1 MKSKLSVATLVIL
14 LAFAISVPSS
24 ALAGSPQRHR
34 WEGVA
39 IGVGAA
45 ILGKVLFD
53 AHQNYSPGYA
63 PAPRPTVVEN
73 HYYQSPPPPAGHWET
88 RREWVPPSYEKVW
101 NPGHYD
107 RRGRWVE
114 GHWMRLESSPG
125 YWAEKEVWVPHY

>member
-1 MKSKLSVATLVIL
+1 MKSKKLSVAALIVL
-14 LAFAISVPSS
+14 FAFTVSVPS
-24 ALAGSPQRHR
+24 AWAGSPQKHR

-53 AHQNYSPGYA
+53 NHQSHRPVYG
-63 PAPRPTVVEN
+63 PAPQPTVIQ
-73 HYYQSPPPPAGHWET
+73 HHHYQSPPPPAGHWET
-88 RREWVPPSYEKVW
+88 RREWVAPAYDNVW

-107 RRGRWVE
+107 HRGRWVE
-114 GHWMRLESSPG
+114 GHWMRLQVQPG